1 MTIKTITAAQLIK
14 ALLILGFDSG
24 WATTDNEITLWE
36 RSEPKPTDQEI
47 FAALHG

>member
-1 MTIKTITAAQLIK
+1 MTLKNLTAEQLAK

-24 WATTDNEITLWE
+24 WASSGNEITLWE
-36 RSEPKPTDQEI
+36 RPEPQPTDEEI